1 MIIECHSFIVYSW
14 FFTQAICSNIIVIS
28 KKGYK
33 FVPEVVNLMTICV
46 KKEPLS
52 QKQLEIIQYN
62 IDSALY
68 SGQEER
74 NEDGAQNGDDTED
87 LDTDS
92 NAGGDKTVSTIISCY
107 LSPLFCLSISCEVHL
122 YICVLIVI

>member
-1 MIIECHSFIVYSW
+1 
-14 FFTQAICSNIIVIS
+14 
-28 KKGYK
+28 
-33 FVPEVVNLMTICV
+33 MTICV

-68 SGQEER
+68 GGQEEMR
-74 NEDGAQNGDDTED
+74 MVDIMEMTLRIWTQIQMLRE
-87 LDTDS
+87 
-92 NAGGDKTVSTIISCY
+92 DKTVSTIISCY
-107 LSPLFCLSISCEVHL
+107 LSPLFCLSISCKVHL

>member
-1 MIIECHSFIVYSW
+1 M
-14 FFTQAICSNIIVIS
+14 
-28 KKGYK
+28 
-33 FVPEVVNLMTICV
+33 PEVVNLMKICV

-68 SGQEER
+68 DGQER
-74 NEDGAQNGDDTED
+74 NEDSGQNGDDTED

-92 NAGGDKTVSTIISCY
+92 NAEGDKTVSTIISCY
-107 LSPLFCLSISCEVHL
+107 LSPLFCLSISCKVHL

>member
-1 MIIECHSFIVYSW
+1 MPLFYCLFLI
-14 FFTQAICSNIIVIS
+14 FTEAIHSNIIVIS

-33 FVPEVVNLMTICV
+33 FVPEVVSLMTICV

-62 IDSALY
+62 IDCALY
-68 SGQEER
+68 GGQEEQEG

-92 NAGGDKTVSTIISCY
+92 NAAGDKIVSTIISCY
-107 LSPLFCLSISCEVHL
+107 LSPLFCLSISCKVHL
-122 YICVLIVI
+122 YICILIVI

>member
-1 MIIECHSFIVYSW
+1 M
-14 FFTQAICSNIIVIS
+14 
-28 KKGYK
+28 K
-33 FVPEVVNLMTICV
+33 ICV

-68 SGQEER
+68 SGQEEQEEE
-74 NEDGAQNGDDTED
+74 NDEGTQTGEDTED

-92 NAGGDKTVSTIISCY
+92 NAEGDKTVSTLISCY
-107 LSPLFCLSISCEVHL
+107 FSP
-122 YICVLIVI
+122 

>member
-1 MIIECHSFIVYSW
+1 MIIECHSFITYSW
-14 FFTQAICSNIIVIS
+14 FFTEAIHSNIIAIS

-33 FVPEVVNLMTICV
+33 FLPEVVNLMTICV

-68 SGQEER
+68 GGQEEQEEE
-74 NEDGAQNGDDTED
+74 NDEGAQNGED
-87 LDTDS
+87 HW
-92 NAGGDKTVSTIISCY
+92 GFGYRFKCWGR
-107 LSPLFCLSISCEVHL
+107 
-122 YICVLIVI
+122 